1 MCYTSLPLEVA
12 KVVHSLSRHKI
23 SFFSSL
29 RRLQARHAWH
39 PSSSKGHPN
48 AGEPWAALEYGPR
61 NTVLPCQSRKPTE
74 AGGGSVLSAQHAV
87 ALVCVERGQRRGAR
101 SNSLPGVRMRPD
113 NLHKS
118 PLADHVRRLTA
129 QRSRSR
135 ASHNVWA
142 PRRPLQ
148 RLLRCRNG
156 AATLLFGCFYT
167 HWQTTLARQRS
178 WVAFGWGRPG

>member
-1 MCYTSLPLEVA
+1 MAPV
-12 KVVHSLSRHKI
+12 KKQR
-23 SFFSSL
+23 
-29 RRLQARHAWH
+29 
-39 PSSSKGHPN
+39 PS
-48 AGEPWAALEYGPR
+48 
-61 NTVLPCQSRKPTE
+61 
-74 AGGGSVLSAQHAV
+74 
-87 ALVCVERGQRRGAR
+87 QRRGTLGSTRIWSAEHRVAMPKQEAYGGGRRQRAQRPAR
-101 SNSLPGVRMRPD
+101 CCVGLCGERSEERCLVKFSTGVRMRQVT
-113 NLHKS
+113 LHKS
-118 PLADHVRRLTA
+118 PHTDHVRRLTA
-129 QRSRSR
+129 QRSRPR

>member
-39 PSSSKGHPN
+39 PSRSKGHPN
-48 AGEPWAALEYGPR
+48 AGEPWVALEYGPR

-87 ALVCVERGQRRGAR
+87 ASVCVGERSEERCQVKILYR
-101 SNSLPGVRMRPD
+101 RPD
-113 NLHKS
+113 ATSHS
-118 PLADHVRRLTA
+118 A
-129 QRSRSR
+129 QI
-135 ASHNVWA
+135 ASHRPCPASDRPAVA
-142 PRRPLQ
+142 PTSFPQ
-148 RLLRCRNG
+148 RLG
-156 AATLLFGCFYT
+156 STPT
-167 HWQTTLARQRS
+167 PPTLAA
-178 WVAFGWGRPG
+178 VP